1 MVWVRLPPINVCGF
15 SPFSSPLLSS
25 ATSAQWSVQCQ
36 ERPQA
41 GRDNVKTEENSFS
54 SLRETFGLFELCDLV
69 VLIVQWGSFQGTG
82 VLSKFSNLAQS
93 SVVNLFDKVSLVLK
107 ILLERSIL
115 ESGPLAECINII
127 NRARF
132 STFSAGVT
140 APLGFSPWTYSSPIC
155 LSLFTSTKLILDS
168 LLHPS
173 TRSGTQRRGPDLS
186 VFVSDISF
194 GQTYS
199 LQVRLGV
206 FAAFLILQKT

>member
-1 MVWVRLPPINVCGF
+1 MTGDIQTNH
-15 SPFSSPLLSS
+15 LLS
-25 ATSAQWSVQCQ
+25 
-36 ERPQA
+36 
-41 GRDNVKTEENSFS
+41 
-54 SLRETFGLFELCDLV
+54 LFQI
-69 VLIVQWGSFQGTG
+69 LIINFTD
-82 VLSKFSNLAQS
+82 VLSQEFEFSTRTKS
-93 SVVNLFDKVSLVLK
+93 SIKSHVLSPEQELQ
-107 ILLERSIL
+107 IWYLYLERSIL
-115 ESGPLAECINII
+115 ETGPLAECINII

-140 APLGFSPWTYSSPIC
+140 PPLGFSPWSYSSPIC